1 MPPHHRY
8 VRFLKARHMS
18 DYSCSWATCFTALC
32 ARYIIAEVTDGS
44 GSPTSLPVKQQ
55 RVSTQ
60 KRLTICKNN
69 LWYSMLWRH
78 LTSSPHCGS
87 ILLARA
93 TAHTG
98 SH

>member
-1 MPPHHRY
+1 
-8 VRFLKARHMS
+8 MS
-18 DYSCSWATCFTALC
+18 DYYCPWTTCFTLLY
-32 ARYIIAEVTDGS
+32 ARHVTAEVAGGS
-44 GSPTSLPVKQQ
+44 DSPTSLPVKQQ

-60 KRLTICKNN
+60 KRLTICKSS

-78 LTSSPHCGS
+78 LTSSPHCGC